1 MPRPAQIPPP
11 ARRESQVAARARLR
25 QSAAAG
31 VGAAG
36 LARGAPASAAAS
48 QLAHSASAAA
58 AHPLPDSVRPG
69 AGREPPGRLMG
80 AALRAVADSRAGSA
94 PGLAGAR
101 TQAEGGGPPPEV
113 RRRGEPPASPLDGGS
128 VEKPERS
135 GDTSPPPTEAWVWGS
150 SPGSVCLRAGPMRRR
165 EGCPTL
171 QTWHD
176 ASSPGPVRLPV
187 PSPPHLTPLPRTGLG
202 LGISPRVGRP
212 SGRHSAGGGGGLV
225 PRAWRSA
232 SGLGTLGPPAFFPM
246 MQLPWPEWLRSGD
259 TIVPRRSPGA
269 LGPRTADPLRSAP
282 VGTRPWREIRALGR
296 GPSLRVPAPSPLPLG
311 VQGGWARRTCSR
323 SFGTQEVQRQSRGWG
338 HVTRPGRT
346 WSATLTRPFPNPNS
360 LR

>member
-113 RRRGEPPASPLDGGS
+113 GRRGEPPASPLDGGS

-135 GDTSPPPTEAWVWGS
+135 GDTSPPPPPQRLGSGDPPRGRSACGQVPCAGGRDALPSRLGTTPPARGLSGCRSLPRPISPPSPGLGWVWGS
-150 SPGSVCLRAGPMRRR
+150 ARGSVDPRAGTVQEVEEAWFP
-165 EGCPTL
+165 
-171 QTWHD
+171 
-176 ASSPGPVRLPV
+176 
-187 PSPPHLTPLPRTGLG
+187 GLG
-202 LGISPRVGRP
+202 GV
-212 SGRHSAGGGGGLV
+212 
-225 PRAWRSA
+225 
-232 SGLGTLGPPAFFPM
+232 PPA
-246 MQLPWPEWLRSGD
+246 
-259 TIVPRRSPGA
+259 
-269 LGPRTADPLRSAP
+269 
-282 VGTRPWREIRALGR
+282 
-296 GPSLRVPAPSPLPLG
+296 
-311 VQGGWARRTCSR
+311 
-323 SFGTQEVQRQSRGWG
+323 WG
-338 HVTRPGRT
+338 HLGHRL
-346 WSATLTRPFPNPNS
+346 SS
-360 LR
+360 L

>member
-113 RRRGEPPASPLDGGS
+113 GRRGEPPASPLDGGS

-135 GDTSPPPTEAWVWGS
+135 GDTSPPT
-150 SPGSVCLRAGPMRRR
+150 
-165 EGCPTL
+165 
-171 QTWHD
+171 
-176 ASSPGPVRLPV
+176 
-187 PSPPHLTPLPRTGLG
+187 PPHRGLG
-202 LGISPRVGRP
+202 LGILPGVGLLA
-212 SGRHSAGGGGGLV
+212 GRSHAPAGGM
-225 PRAWRSA
+225 PY
-232 SGLGTLGPPAFFPM
+232 PPDLA
-246 MQLPWPEWLRSGD
+246 
-259 TIVPRRSPGA
+259 RRLQPGA
-269 LGPRTADPLRSAP
+269 CQAAGPF
-282 VGTRPWREIRALGR
+282 
-296 GPSLRVPAPSPLPLG
+296 PAPSHPPPQDWVGSGDQPEGRSTLG
-311 VQGGWARRTCSR
+311 QAQCRRWRRLGSPGLAECL
-323 SFGTQEVQRQSRGWG
+323 
-338 HVTRPGRT
+338 RPGDT
-346 WSATLTRPFPNPNS
+346 WATGFLPYDATA
-360 LR
+360 LAGMA